1 MKIAGFD
8 KARADLSPNKN
19 APSDDRFICY
29 LSTASN
35 NLRLFK
41 LVIEQES
48 ILVVGPTS
56 GKIKVKHL
64 ISEVHARE
72 WTKKPMEQ

>member
-19 APSDDRFICY
+19 APSDDKLICY

-41 LVIEQES
+41 LVIAQES
-48 ILVVGPTS
+48 ILVVSPTS

-64 ISEVHARE
+64 ISELHARKL
-72 WTKKPMEQ
+72 TKKPKEQ